1 MKRAAWNL
9 KGKPVVW
16 VLLLAAALAVIITF
30 FALFQ
35 VNQNRP
41 QNAEVITVSTLEKI
55 IEVSELSTFTAVY
68 NGIAQVAGG
77 ENPEE
82 IDYCVSYEARVNAG
96 IDFEKIKIT
105 VDNDTQTIQIDLPEV
120 HITEI
125 NVDIASLD
133 FMFYDSGAD
142 ESAVTQEAFAAC
154 EADVRQESQR
164 QEAIIELAQQNAVN
178 VITALVKPIVEQ
190 LDADY
195 VLVVA

>member
-1 MKRAAWNL
+1 MYKRQGRSITTRQAAFQAFQ
-9 KGKPVVW
+9 PVEGGVDAVYQADNGL
-16 VLLLAAALAVIITF
+16 VLTM
-30 FALFQ
+30 
-35 VNQNRP
+35 R
-41 QNAEVITVSTLEKI
+41 
-55 IEVSELSTFTAVY
+55 FTAV
-68 NGIAQVAGG
+68 A
-77 ENPEE
+77 
-82 IDYCVSYEARVNAG
+82 VSYTHL
-96 IDFEKIKIT
+96 IT

-120 HITEI
+120 HISEI